1 MSESGFARRFC
12 RSAATVLL
20 PLAVFALTAAGLS
33 AQSGDSE
40 AGEVAAFG
48 GGVMGVGSHPAVGGS
63 VGLAFSRLAM
73 LLVETS
79 FSPLGSTS
87 MRPAA
92 PGAVLDASRLYDLN
106 LGLHIRIPVRDRW
119 APYAI
124 LGGGA
129 LWNTFDQTVTGPG
142 GSAAVSHHSNFD
154 FGFHTGAGLR
164 YYIRDNWGIRPE
176 VKVVVSKQT
185 YTRLSIGIF
194 YVIPQSW
201 P

>member
-1 MSESGFARRFC
+1 VGI
-12 RSAATVLL
+12 
-20 PLAVFALTAAGLS
+20 
-33 AQSGDSE
+33 
-40 AGEVAAFG
+40 
-48 GGVMGVGSHPAVGGS
+48 GSHPAVGGS
-63 VGLAFSRLAM
+63 AGLAFSRLAM
-73 LLVETS
+73 LLLETS
-79 FSPLGSTS
+79 FSPLGNTS
-87 MRPAA
+87 VRPAP
-92 PGAVLDASRLYDLN
+92 PGAVLDASRLYDFN

-142 GSAAVSHHSNFD
+142 AGPVVSHHSNFD